1 MNNNEQ
7 SPLKRVLCIAIL
19 AFLIGI
25 LYSYYKSSTT
35 LRSKDLDLNK
45 SFTLKIKASEGGEV
59 FGGGKYKAGSLV
71 SILAEPKDGFTFQG
85 WVGSYQLENS
95 DRNTSFQ
102 ISDDMKITARFSEI
116 KNELTLSGDKP
127 MTIRDFEGFETSQY
141 FEESGKKMITLKFAS
156 ADVER
161 PKVGFLRMG
170 LAFLMVRNL
179 EIFINTDGLSA
190 EFIHSKI
197 KELKKHKGVS
207 YAVSEPVTF
216 WFTGNLETL
225 KVNANKGKFTSAGA
239 FRLWGG
245 VRIDK
250 NEKIIHA
257 EKLEIKISSDRQN
270 IHFIDAQTGKILDQL
285 HLD

>member
-1 MNNNEQ
+1 MN
-7 SPLKRVLCIAIL
+7 
-19 AFLIGI
+19 
-25 LYSYYKSSTT
+25 
-35 LRSKDLDLNK
+35 
-45 SFTLKIKASEGGEV
+45 
-59 FGGGKYKAGSLV
+59 
-71 SILAEPKDGFTFQG
+71 
-85 WVGSYQLENS
+85 
-95 DRNTSFQ
+95 
-102 ISDDMKITARFSEI
+102 ITARFKKIETPL
-116 KNELTLSGDKP
+116 KLSVGEP
-127 MTIRDFEGFETSQY
+127 LGIRDIEGFETSKY
-141 FEESGKKMITLKFAS
+141 FEESGKKMMTLKFAV
-156 ADVER
+156 DVER

-197 KELKKHKGVS
+197 TELKKHKGVS

-225 KVNANKGKFTSAGA
+225 KVNAKKGKLTSAGA

-245 VRIDK
+245 VIIDK

-270 IHFIDAQTGKILDQL
+270 IHFIDTQTGEILQQIQL
-285 HLD
+285 D

>member
-1 MNNNEQ
+1 M
-7 SPLKRVLCIAIL
+7 LCIAIL

-25 LYSYYKSSTT
+25 LYSYYKSSTS
-35 LRSKDLDLNK
+35 LRSRDLDLNK
-45 SFTLKIKASEGGEV
+45 SFTLIVNASEGGNV
-59 FGGGKYKAGSLV
+59 FGAGNFTAGSEV
-71 SILAEPKDGFTFQG
+71 SILAKPLAGYTFHR
-85 WVGSYQLENS
+85 WEGSSQLTNS
-95 DRNTSFQ
+95 DGNTTIEIF
-102 ISDDMKITARFSEI
+102 DDMNITARFKEI
-116 KNELTLSGDKP
+116 ETPLKLSGDKP
-127 MTIRDFEGFETSQY
+127 LGIRDIEGFETSQY
-141 FEESGKKMITLKFAS
+141 FENSGKKMMTLKFAS

-197 KELKKHKGVS
+197 TELKKHKGVS

-225 KVNANKGKFTSAGA
+225 KVNANKGKLTSAGA